1 MKLNFLKASR
11 WSWFAAVGVLF
22 GARDMCAGGGG
33 PPSDPPPPEQDS
45 GPADAQDDA
54 TMSRAPVRATPAL
67 ARLRESARARA
78 RANGPV

>member
-1 MKLNFLKASR
+1 MALNFLKLSR

-33 PPSDPPPPEQDS
+33 PPPPDPLPEQDS

-54 TMSRAPVRATPAL
+54 AMSRAPAVRATPAL
-67 ARLRESARARA
+67 ARLRERARA